1 MRVLSGRLKAVLV
14 ASLATIILIGA
25 SGMATTAA
33 TDPPGLAAF
42 MRAVARV
49 ESGGS
54 YTARNSSGAYGK
66 YQIMPSSWQ
75 AWAAAYLGDAAAK
88 PTPANQEIVAAAKF
102 RALHRWLGNWRRVA
116 YWWLTGSSQTTGW
129 SSAATRYVTKVMA
142 YYGASPAT
150 PSPTPTPTPVPSPV
164 KAKVPPPATVAV
176 TAVPLLRYPETA
188 ASIVYGGSWTLASH
202 ASYAGRAV
210 KYATQPGATASFTF
224 SGKRIIWYGP
234 VGPTRGQ
241 ARIRIDGVYVKTV
254 DLRTG
259 AFVARRAI
267 FSASWKASARHTIVI
282 EVVGNAGH
290 PYVAIDELAVAR

>member
-33 TDPPGLAAF
+33 TDPSGLAAF

-54 YTARNSSGAYGK
+54 YTAQNGSSGAYGK

-75 AWAAAYLGDAAAK
+75 AWAAAYLGNGAAK

-116 YWWLTGSSQTTGW
+116 YWWLTGSSQTSGW
-129 SSAATRYVTKVMA
+129 SAAASRYVTKVMV
-142 YYGASPAT
+142 YYSAAPAT
-150 PSPTPTPTPVPSPV
+150 RVVTPTPVPVPV
-164 KAKVPPPATVAV
+164 KAKVPPPATVTV
-176 TAVPLLRYPETA
+176 TAVPLQRYAETA
-188 ASIVYGGSWTLASH
+188 GTIVYRGAWTLASH
-202 ASYAGRAV
+202 TSYAGRAV
-210 KYATQPGATASFTF
+210 KYATQAGATASFTF

-241 ARIRIDGVYVKTV
+241 ARIRVDGLYVKTV
-254 DLRTG
+254 DLRTN
-259 AFVARRAI
+259 AFTARRAI
-267 FSASWKASARHTIVI
+267 FSASWKASAKHTIVI

-290 PYVAIDELAVAR
+290 PYVAIDEFAVGR